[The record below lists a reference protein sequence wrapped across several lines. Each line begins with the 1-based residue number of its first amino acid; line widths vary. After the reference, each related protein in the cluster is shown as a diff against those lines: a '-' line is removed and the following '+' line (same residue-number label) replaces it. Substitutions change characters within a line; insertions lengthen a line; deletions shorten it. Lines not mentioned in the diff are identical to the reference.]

1 MTLQWTPLTPRIG
14 AQLHT
19 TAAELLDGSHA
30 QQIRDLLVERGVVI
44 ARGIGFDDEQQ
55 RAFTRTLGDLRV
67 GRAKGR
73 GDESGLL
80 KVSMDRQVNPE
91 YAEYF
96 AGTFFWHI
104 DGTYEA
110 IPPFATV
117 LSPRVLPPD
126 GGQTE
131 FANTYAAYEDLQ
143 EDEQRHLETLQAV
156 HTMVAT
162 MYPAVPDAR
171 IEDFKVWMDYPQP
184 TYPIVW
190 QHKSGRKSLVLS
202 TSVSHVLGVHP
213 VDSRALLEGLMAHA
227 TADEYVYRHSWQLG
241 DVLIWD
247 NTGTMHRARPYDPD
261 CDRVLHRFTL
271 KGEEPIAAVTG

>member
-1 MTLQWTPLTPRIG
+1 MTLAWTPLTPKIG
-14 AQLHT
+14 AELQVD
-19 TAAELLDGSHA
+19 AAGLLDGSHA
-30 QQIRDLLVERGVVI
+30 QDIRDLLVERGVVI
-44 ARGIGFDDEQQ
+44 ARNIGFDDEQQ
-55 RAFTRTLGDLRV
+55 RAFTCTLGDLRL
-67 GRAKGR
+67 GRAAR
-73 GDESGLL
+73 PGDSGLL
-80 KVSMDRQVNPE
+80 KVSMDKAVNAE

-104 DGTYEA
+104 DGTYEK

-131 FANTYAAYEDLQ
+131 FANTYAAFEDLSA
-143 EDEQRHLETLQAV
+143 DEQRHLESLQAV

-171 IEDFKVWMDYPQP
+171 LEDFKVWMDYPRP
-184 TYPIVW
+184 TYPLVW
-190 QHKSGRKSLVLS
+190 QHNSGRRSLVMS
-202 TSVSHVLGVHP
+202 TSASHVVGIHP
-213 VDSRALLEGLMAHA
+213 VDSRALLTRLMAH
-227 TADEYVYRHSWQLG
+227 TTQDQYVYRHHWQLG

-271 KGEEPIAAVTG
+271 KGEEPIAPVAA